1 MQSPEEKPISSLET
15 FFLFKTMSS
24 TTYISIRDDG
34 RSLSSNERTFVRES
48 AFSSLRIDGRGPG
61 DLRKIKLHLS
71 RKENGAEC
79 TVQWGETRVSAEISA
94 SLQPPPSEDRPS
106 EGMVSITVDISP
118 MASSAFGMTPPL
130 TTTPGEGNRPNF
142 APTADDS
149 QKLLGNRIL
158 RCLERTIM
166 LGGALD
172 TEALCVQ
179 SGAWVWKLSLSVKIF
194 DHGGNLLDA
203 AVLAAMA
210 SLRHYRKPQVDVVQT
225 GIPILVPSDTR
236 EPTPLPL
243 HHTPLSMSFA
253 LIHADDVALS
263 SSSTL
268 TVSALVDPTER
279 EELVQTGSI
288 SIAMNLH
295 GEVCLLDFGGGCELL
310 PSQLKRCWQL
320 AERCVKQLCQM
331 LETSLAEA
339 DTKAQRERLHRLQEE
354 QLGGIVSPQPQDQPP
369 GPFWS
374 EDGDVVVDTASPFA
388 DATREM
394 QTAASKVKDLEQES
408 YRLQALEYNQ
418 GHVAA
423 KVKENDKTRK
433 KKQEGSTLLTAMLQS
448 VQKASD
454 AGGESHVNMQTE
466 HEKVESM
473 TSEIAS
479 NEQMDEFAKFAKAA
493 KGKVDMDIDD
503 DEEEEAPVM
512 LKTEFE
518 SITLSKESTTAV
530 VADGDDVDD
539 LAMAIKSKPKKK
551 KKK

>member
-1 MQSPEEKPISSLET
+1 
-15 FFLFKTMSS
+15 MSS

-34 RSLSSNERTFVRES
+34 RSLSTNERNFVRES
-48 AFSSLRIDGRGPG
+48 AFSSRRIDGRGPG

-79 TVQWGETRVSAEISA
+79 TVQWGETRVSAEITA
-94 SLQPPPSEDRPS
+94 SLQPPQSEDRPS

-118 MASSAFGMTPPL
+118 MASSAFGMTQPI
-130 TTTPGEGNRPNF
+130 TTTPGDGHRSSF

-179 SGAWVWKLSLSVKIF
+179 SGAWVWKLALSVKIF

-210 SLRHYRKPQVDVVQT
+210 SLRHYRKPQVDVVDS

-263 SSSTL
+263 ASSTL
-268 TVSALVDPTER
+268 TVAALVDPTER

-295 GEVCLLDFGGGCELL
+295 GEVCLLDFGGGCELQ

-331 LETSLAEA
+331 LESSLTEA
-339 DTKAQRERLHRLQEE
+339 DSKAQSDRLHRLQEE
-354 QLGGIVSPQPQDQPP
+354 QRGGLMSPPSHEQPQV
-369 GPFWS
+369 PFWS
-374 EDGDVVVDTASPFA
+374 EDVDVLVDTASSFA
-388 DATREM
+388 DSTREI
-394 QTAASKVKDLEQES
+394 QNAASKVKDLEQEK

-423 KVKENDKTRK
+423 KVKENDKSKK
-433 KKQEGSTLLTAMLQS
+433 KKQEGSSLLTAMLQS
-448 VQKASD
+448 VQKATH
-454 AGGESHVNMQTE
+454 AGDTSQIKIQTDDV
-466 HEKVESM
+466 KVESVS
-473 TSEIAS
+473 TEIAS
-479 NEQMDEFAKFAKAA
+479 NEQMDEFAKFANAA
-493 KGKVDMDIDD
+493 KAEVNMDIDDD
-503 DEEEEAPVM
+503 DEEEEATTM

-518 SITLSKESTTAV
+518 SISLPKKSSTTSV
-530 VADGDDVDD
+530 VAHGDDVDD
-539 LAMAIKSKPKKK
+539 LAMAIKSKSKKK